1 MGKLHDLIVN
11 TDRYKASLNQFFL
24 DMTSWKKFTP
34 GVPLTWERVQ
44 FGIATRDDVPQTRG
58 LYVFTLESGVAGLP
72 QHGYILYVGITG
84 NTSAATLRSRYAQYL
99 RHLANEDGRPLV
111 YYMLAKWSEN
121 LIFNFVPVPDTTVDL
136 AAIEKSLLDSV
147 MPPVNTADFDADI
160 LAMKKAAF

>member
-1 MGKLHDLIVN
+1 MGKYHDLVAN

-24 DMTSWKKFTP
+24 DMPSWRRFSPT
-34 GVPLTWERVQ
+34 VSLTWERVQ
-44 FGIATRDDVPQTRG
+44 FGVGTRDDVPQTRG
-58 LYVFTLESGVAGLP
+58 LYLFTLESGVTGLP

-99 RHLANEDGRPLV
+99 RHLINEDGRPLV

-121 LIFNFVPVPDTTVDL
+121 LIFNYVPVPDTTVDL

-147 MPPVNTADFDADI
+147 MPPVNTADFDGDI
-160 LAMKKAAF
+160 LAIKKAAF